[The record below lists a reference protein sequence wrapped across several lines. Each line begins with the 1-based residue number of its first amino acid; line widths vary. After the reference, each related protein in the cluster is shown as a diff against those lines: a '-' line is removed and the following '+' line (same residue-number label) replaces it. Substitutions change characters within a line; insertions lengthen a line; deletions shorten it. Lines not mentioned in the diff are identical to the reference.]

1 MVSKQHGVK
10 MNKKD
15 TAIFYSC
22 GICNLNCNYCC
33 IDKNP
38 ILKEIDK
45 ELGES
50 FQGDYYFNQVKKYF
64 PLPGS
69 LRQIE
74 TWGGEPFLKMERMH
88 NLIRQLCGYYF
99 YFNSFY
105 SSTNFSFPQW
115 ADKVLDLLKV
125 FGEFFPRRFTIHLQ
139 LSIDGPEYI
148 NDRNRGI
155 GTTQK
160 CLNNFNILISRLPNE
175 LPKNINLIITT
186 KGTLDNSSIMALDS
200 KNKVIEY
207 YQFIENNFIRKIDL
221 LNLDNVKIE
230 FCIPNTAD
238 PSPVTKEI
246 GKHFA
251 NICKW
256 CREIEQE
263 NEKYGYFRYYKSITP
278 FSQNIDNLKLSYNY
292 PNYTCG
298 TGYNMIG
305 FLPNNMIASCHESFV
320 YLIEKYKDF
329 AKEQMSTEVN
339 KTINFNNFISN
350 CNACKMCMS
359 EKNFPEHERCMS
371 YYNQSNTMFRLANI
385 TNEIMC
391 LALAK
396 QIDPKYAE
404 EEKAL
409 SAAIYLQSATAYCI
423 KNNYEMTGSY
433 SLVSDGILKLLFNGA
448 ADIIEGINDV

>member
-1 MVSKQHGVK
+1 
-10 MNKKD
+10 MNKRD

-38 ILKEIDK
+38 ILKDIDE
-45 ELGES
+45 ELGKS

-64 PLPGS
+64 PLSNS

-88 NLIRQLCGYYF
+88 NLIRQLCNYYL
-99 YFNSFY
+99 YFDSFY

-115 ADKVLDLLKV
+115 ADKVLDLLKI
-125 FGEFFPRRFTIHLQ
+125 FGEFSPRRFTMNLQ
-139 LSIDGPEYI
+139 LSVDGPEYI
-148 NDRNRGI
+148 NDKNRGI

-160 CLNNFNILISRLPNE
+160 CLDNFNILVSRLKDE
-175 LPKNINLIITT
+175 LPKNVNLIITT

-200 KNKVIEY
+200 KEKIIAY

-221 LNLDNVKIE
+221 LNLDNVKME

-251 NICKW
+251 DICKW

-263 NEKYGYFRYYKSITP
+263 NGKYGYFRYYKSITP
-278 FSQNIDNLKLSYNY
+278 FSQNIDNLSLSYDY
-292 PNYTCG
+292 PNFTCG

-305 FLPNNMIASCHESFV
+305 FLPNYMIASCHESFV
-320 YLIEKYKDF
+320 YLIEKYKEF
-329 AKEQMSTEVN
+329 AKQQMSTEIN

-350 CNACKMCMS
+350 CNACKMCMA
-359 EKNFPEHERCMS
+359 EKDFFEHERCMS
-371 YYNQSNTMFRLANI
+371 YYNQSHTIFRLANI
-385 TNEIMC
+385 ANEIMC
-391 LALAK
+391 LALTG
-396 QIDPKYAE
+396 QIDSKYIKE
-404 EEKAL
+404 EEAL
-409 SAAIYLQSATAYCI
+409 SAAIYFQSATAYCV

-433 SLVSDGILKLLFNGA
+433 SLIPNGMLKLLLNGA
-448 ADIIEGINDV
+448 IDFIEGIK

>member
-1 MVSKQHGVK
+1 

-115 ADKVLDLLKV
+115 TDKVLDLLKV
-125 FGEFFPRRFTIHLQ
+125 FGEFSPRRFTIHLQ

-160 CLNNFNILISRLPNE
+160 CLNNFNILVSRLPNE

-200 KNKVIEY
+200 KNKVI
-207 YQFIENNFIRKIDL
+207 
-221 LNLDNVKIE
+221 DNVPGLYLMNEKIE
-230 FCIPNTAD
+230 LLSKASSLIVEDCLDIIKDINNNMD
-238 PSPVTKEI
+238 KLLSLNENVTLNELKEI
-246 GKHFA
+246 YQCFYKISDKQESMPPITGAIIGTLLFSNPYMVFGQSNSNIIHSLKNWPNVFLFEYKHSYWMPDLKKYLTLVRYKQNKYYSKEQIINFFA
-251 NICKW
+251 ALGSYISEEDYNNTLNSDYI
-256 CREIEQE
+256 
-263 NEKYGYFRYYKSITP
+263 
-278 FSQNIDNLKLSYNY
+278 FSQIFINGTLKLYYSSFYNEL
-292 PNYTCG
+292 
-298 TGYNMIG
+298 IQK
-305 FLPNNMIASCHESFV
+305 FL
-320 YLIEKYKDF
+320 Y
-329 AKEQMSTEVN
+329 
-339 KTINFNNFISN
+339 
-350 CNACKMCMS
+350 
-359 EKNFPEHERCMS
+359 
-371 YYNQSNTMFRLANI
+371 
-385 TNEIMC
+385 
-391 LALAK
+391 
-396 QIDPKYAE
+396 
-404 EEKAL
+404 
-409 SAAIYLQSATAYCI
+409 
-423 KNNYEMTGSY
+423 
-433 SLVSDGILKLLFNGA
+433 
-448 ADIIEGINDV
+448 

>member
-1 MVSKQHGVK
+1 
-10 MNKKD
+10 
-15 TAIFYSC
+15 
-22 GICNLNCNYCC
+22 
-33 IDKNP
+33 
-38 ILKEIDK
+38 
-45 ELGES
+45 
-50 FQGDYYFNQVKKYF
+50 
-64 PLPGS
+64 
-69 LRQIE
+69 
-74 TWGGEPFLKMERMH
+74 MERMH

-125 FGEFFPRRFTIHLQ
+125 LGEFSPRRFTIHLQ

-148 NDRNRGI
+148 NDRNRGT

-278 FSQNIDNLKLSYNY
+278 FS
-292 PNYTCG
+292 
-298 TGYNMIG
+298 
-305 FLPNNMIASCHESFV
+305 
-320 YLIEKYKDF
+320 
-329 AKEQMSTEVN
+329 
-339 KTINFNNFISN
+339 
-350 CNACKMCMS
+350 
-359 EKNFPEHERCMS
+359 
-371 YYNQSNTMFRLANI
+371 
-385 TNEIMC
+385 
-391 LALAK
+391 
-396 QIDPKYAE
+396 
-404 EEKAL
+404 
-409 SAAIYLQSATAYCI
+409 
-423 KNNYEMTGSY
+423 
-433 SLVSDGILKLLFNGA
+433 
-448 ADIIEGINDV
+448 